1 MKSLRKLLSR
11 VRTHRRVRNPTG
23 KGPTQASGDPQR
35 LVKVISAPST
45 TQTNCNGSS
54 SSDAVCS
61 PAPTAVSEEILL
73 VSWLITL
80 LRTREDG
87 EISYEWAYST
97 QEDGGVGK
105 PETVMRLSAKDVMP
119 GLDSDVEQVAAA
131 ISRYIAAALPAPSP
145 DLPGPISLLLS
156 AGSLSRDAE
165 VTNKDEV
172 SACPESIFCLLASL
186 T

>member
-11 VRTHRRVRNPTG
+11 VRTHRRARNPTG
-23 KGPTQASGDPQR
+23 KGQNQASGDPQG

-73 VSWLITL
+73 LSWLITL

-87 EISYEWAYST
+87 DINYEWAFIT
-97 QEDGGVGK
+97 WEDGVVGE
-105 PETVMRLSAKDVMP
+105 PETLMRLSAKDVMP
-119 GLDSDVEQVAAA
+119 GLDSDIEQVAAA
-131 ISRYIAAALPAPSP
+131 ISRHITTASPTPSR

-156 AGSLSRDAE
+156 AGSLSRETEGAS
-165 VTNKDEV
+165 KDEV
-172 SACPESIFCLLASL
+172 SACTECIFYLPLSL